1 MSPSGYLV
9 DNLASTMDN
18 ETHARMLRP
27 VAGAYAMST
36 LVDFEPL
43 VDSTS
48 KMFMEQM
55 RKRFADQG
63 KECPLAKWLQMYA
76 FDVM

>member
-9 DNLASTMDN
+9 DNLASTRSN
-18 ETHARMLRP
+18 ETHGRMLRP

-36 LVDFEPL
+36 LMEFEPL

-48 KMFMEQM
+48 RAFMEQM
-55 RKRFADQG
+55 KTRFVDPD
-63 KECPLAKWLQMYA
+63 KDCPLDKWLQMYA
-76 FDVM
+76 FEVM

>member
-9 DNLASTMDN
+9 DNLASTRDN
-18 ETHARMLRP
+18 ETHGRMLRP

-36 LVDFEPL
+36 LVEFEPL

-48 KMFMEQM
+48 KMFMKQM
-55 RKRFADQG
+55 KNRFADQG
-63 KECPLAKWLQMYA
+63 KECPLDKWVQMYA

>member
-1 MSPSGYLV
+1 MSAAGYLV
-9 DNLASTMDN
+9 DNLASTRDN
-18 ETHARMLRP
+18 ETHGRMLRP

-36 LVDFEPL
+36 LVEFEPL

-48 KMFMEQM
+48 RMFMKQM
-55 RKRFADQG
+55 KNRFADQC
-63 KECPLAKWLQMYA
+63 KECPLDKWVQMYA

>member
-9 DNLASTMDN
+9 DNLASIMDN

-36 LVDFEPL
+36 LVEFEPL

-48 KMFMEQM
+48 RVFMKQM
-55 RKRFADQG
+55 KNRFADHDRD
-63 KECPLAKWLQMYA
+63 CPLDKWLQMYA